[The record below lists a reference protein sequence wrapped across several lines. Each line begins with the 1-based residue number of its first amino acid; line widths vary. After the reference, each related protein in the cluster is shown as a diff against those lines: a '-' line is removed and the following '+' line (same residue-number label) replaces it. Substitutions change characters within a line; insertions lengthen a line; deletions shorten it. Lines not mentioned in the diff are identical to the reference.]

1 MKILARFVAAML
13 PIFTFAPF
21 ALAQMPMG
29 QPMPGYGMPMQPG
42 MQANPMTVLGL
53 TEEQRKKLAAIVQES
68 QAKNMQIMSEVA
80 KEMQA
85 AQKLFLEDKPDTKK
99 ISAAY
104 QRVFDKQRKAIE
116 LSVEMYNKQI
126 AVFNKEQLEKWNAM
140 RKQMAARM
148 APAGP

>member
-1 MKILARFVAAML
+1 MKIFAHFVAAIL

-29 QPMPGYGMPMQPG
+29 QPMPGYGMPMHPG
-42 MQANPMTVLGL
+42 MQANPRTALGL
-53 TEEQRKKLAAIVQES
+53 TEEQRKKLAAITQES
-68 QAKNMQIMSEVA
+68 QLKNMQIMSEVA

-85 AQKLFLEDKPDTKK
+85 AQKLFLEDKPDSKK
-99 ISAAY
+99 IGAAY

-116 LSVEMYNKQI
+116 QSVEMYNKQI
-126 AVFNKEQLEKWNAM
+126 AVFNKEQLEKWNTI